1 MADIVLKN
9 INKKFGDFVA
19 VNNVNLA
26 INDGEFFVLL
36 GPSGC
41 GKTTTLRMIAGLE
54 LPTDGSI
61 SLDKKDLTFLRAS
74 QRDIAF
80 VFQLFALYPHLNVS
94 KNIGFPL
101 KMQGIPKKEI
111 KIKVRDV
118 AKFLRLEH
126 LLNKKISGLSGGDR
140 QRVALARAIIRR
152 PKAFLLDEPL
162 GALDSQFRE
171 AMLVELKK
179 LHDDIETTTVYVTH
193 DQIEAMTM
201 GDRMGIMNKG
211 VLLQADEPLTIY
223 NKPRTMFVAGFT
235 GSPSMNFIKIK
246 SRIEKGSRSIKI
258 NGASIKIPEIYENSN
273 TDTNYLGIRP
283 ENISISEP
291 EKGNIKGKVFAVE
304 YLGTYN
310 IVTVDTDIGRVKI
323 RSSAK
328 LKIKGKDNVGLNFRH
343 DNIII
348 FNGDN
353 EIAMK
358 SQFMS

>member
-1 MADIVLKN
+1 MADIVITNL
-9 INKKFGDFVA
+9 NKRFGDFVA
-19 VNNVNLA
+19 VNNVNLT
-26 INDGEFFVLL
+26 IKDGEFFVLL

-54 LPTDGSI
+54 LATDGTI
-61 SLDKKDLTFLRAS
+61 SLDKKDVTFLRAS

-80 VFQLFALYPHLNVS
+80 VFQLFALYPHLNVA

-101 KMQGIPKKEI
+101 KLQGIPRKEI
-111 KIKVRDV
+111 KIKVREV

-179 LHDDIETTTVYVTH
+179 LHDDIRTTTVYVTH

-201 GDRMGIMNKG
+201 GNRIGIMNKG

-223 NKPRTMFVAGFT
+223 NKPRTMFVGGFT
-235 GSPSMNFIKIK
+235 GSPAMNFIKIK
-246 SRIEKGSRSIKI
+246 SQIEKGDRSVRV
-258 NGASIKIPEIYENSN
+258 NGARIEIPEIYENSN
-273 TDTNYLGIRP
+273 TDTNFMGIRP

-291 EKGNIKGKVFAVE
+291 EKGNIKGQVFAVE
-304 YLGTYN
+304 YLSSHN
-310 IVTVDTDIGRVKI
+310 IVTIDTDIGRV
-323 RSSAK
+323 RTRTSAK
-328 LKIKGKDNVGLNFRH
+328 LKAKIKDNVGLNFDQ

-353 EIAMK
+353 EIAIK